1 MRLKILKM
9 CSSRSWGGMEL
20 NMVLTCEKLR
30 ARGHQVFPVCYPAS
44 AIYQR
49 LMQAGF
55 VPMGCKTSSYL
66 HPFVIRDLV
75 RFLGQTRVDVI
86 QSDYSRDLWTLVPAN
101 QMAQKVPLVLI
112 KHIGTQAPKTDPIHR
127 WIYRHVDYIIAISEV
142 IRKNIVETHPLTADK
157 VGIIHHGVDFNRF
170 RFSAAL
176 RELSRK
182 KLKIEPDELL
192 IGIIGRLQVA
202 KGYLEFL
209 AMAEQVAARYKNTK
223 FILIGEASRGEEA
236 QANAILA
243 RATELGLGNRLLV
256 TGYRDDVPELLAAM
270 DLFVFPSYAEAFGLV
285 LIEAMSM
292 KVPVISSNC
301 DGVLDI
307 VLPDQTGILVSPRNI
322 PKLTQAVEV
331 LLTDRE
337 KRTAMGKAGFERAQ
351 TCFSEE
357 RMIDQIETLYQNLLA
372 SSKKA

>member
-1 MRLKILKM
+1 MSLKILKM
-9 CSSRSWGGMEL
+9 CTSRSWGGMEL

-30 ARGHQVFPVCYPAS
+30 GRGHQVFPVCYPAS

-49 LMQAGF
+49 LVQAGF
-55 VPMGCKTSSYL
+55 SPKTCKTRSYL
-66 HPFVIRDLV
+66 HPLVIWDLAQY
-75 RFLGQTRVDVI
+75 LLQTQVEVI

-101 QMAQKVPLVLI
+101 QLAKKVPLVLI
-112 KHIGTQAPKTDPIHR
+112 KHIGTQRPKADLFHR
-127 WIYRHVDYIIAISEV
+127 WIYRHVNYIIAISEV

-170 RFSAAL
+170 RFSAGL
-176 RELSRK
+176 REQSRK
-182 KLKIEPDELL
+182 KLEIEPDELL

-202 KGYLEFL
+202 KGYPEFL
-209 AMAEQVAARYKNTK
+209 SMVEQIAARHKNTK

-243 RATELGLGNRLLV
+243 RIAGLGLRKRMLH
-256 TGYRDDVPELLAAM
+256 TGYRDDIPELLAAM
-270 DLFVFPSYAEAFGLV
+270 DIFVFPSHAEAFGLV

-292 KVPVISSNC
+292 KLPVISSNC

-307 VLPDQTGILVSPRNI
+307 VLPDETGLLVPPRNI
-322 PKLTQAVEV
+322 PKLIQAVEV

-337 KRTAMGKAGFERAQ
+337 KRSAMGKAGFERAQ

-357 RMIDQIETLYQNLLA
+357 RMLDQIERLYQNLLA